1 MEVDLALLQ
10 RARQRIRDGRMDGG
24 GDLAQALAGA
34 LRHTFER
41 GDVPA
46 GTKLP
51 NEFDLAAQ
59 LQVSRSTLR
68 EAVRVLISEGWIE
81 SRRGIGSFVAPRTS
95 PPLRGQ
101 LDTMS
106 SMSAAIAATGA
117 RPGVRDLQIAEARA
131 TVEIARMLEI
141 APNAPLACISRTRLA
156 DADPVAAAVEYIIL
170 SGELTLARVKRF
182 DGHSLYQFCHHKL
195 ELAMA
200 YSRLS
205 LSAVL
210 ASREVAER
218 LALRSRAPV
227 LLMREV
233 VFDATG
239 RPLLYTLN
247 HHNSAIA
254 DFTLLRHGR
263 PT

>member
-1 MEVDLALLQ
+1 MN
-10 RARQRIRDGRMDGG
+10 GG
-24 GDLAQALAGA
+24 GDLARALADA
-34 LRHTFER
+34 LRDTFER

-46 GTKLP
+46 GTKLD
-51 NEFDLAAQ
+51 NEFNLAAQ

-68 EAVRVLISEGWIE
+68 EAVRVLISEGWVE
-81 SRRGIGSFVAPRTS
+81 SRRGIGSFVAPRSS
-95 PPLRGQ
+95 PPLLGQ
-101 LDTMS
+101 LDTMA

-117 RPGVRDLQIAEARA
+117 RPGVRDLQVSGVKA
-131 TVEIARMLEI
+131 TVEIARLLEI
-141 APNAPLACISRTRLA
+141 APNTALACISRTRLA
-156 DADPVAAAVEYIIL
+156 DGSPVAAAVEYVIL
-170 SGELTLARVKRF
+170 SDDLTLASVKRF
-182 DGHSLYQFCHHKL
+182 EGQSLYQFCEHKL
-195 ELAMA
+195 GLAMA

-210 ASREVAER
+210 ASREVAQR
-218 LALRSRAPV
+218 LALRPRAPV

-233 VFDATG
+233 VFDAAG

-254 DFTLLRHGR
+254 DFTLLRHAR

>member
-1 MEVDLALLQ
+1 LDPSLLLQ
-10 RARQRIRDGRMDGG
+10 ARQRIRDGRMNGG
-24 GDLAQALAGA
+24 GDLAQALADA
-34 LRHTFER
+34 LRDTFER
-41 GDVPA
+41 GYVPA
-46 GTKLP
+46 GTKLD

-81 SRRGIGSFVAPRTS
+81 SRRGIGSFVAPRPS
-95 PPLRGQ
+95 PPLLGQ

-117 RPGVRDLQIAEARA
+117 KPGVRDLQITEARA
-131 TVEIARMLEI
+131 TVENARMLEI
-141 APNAPLACISRTRLA
+141 APNAPLARISRTRLA
-156 DADPVAAAVEYIIL
+156 DASPVAAAVEYIIL
-170 SGELTLARVKRF
+170 SGDLTLGRVKRF
-182 DGHSLYQFCHHKL
+182 DGRSLYQFCEHRL
-195 ELAMA
+195 GLAMA

-210 ASREVAER
+210 ASREVAQR
-218 LALRSRAPV
+218 LDLRPRAPV

-233 VFDATG
+233 VFNAAG

-254 DFTLLRHGR
+254 DFTLLRQAR